1 MSYRSRF
8 LRSSIVVVVLFSLM
22 PQAAAVRAQDLVA
35 TESITGG
42 GSAFVFRNGSKKPQ
56 ASFGSAYA
64 FLGEAAGGGAKARR
78 TNAQIAAAAKK
89 RRAALIAA
97 RKKAAIA
104 AANKKIALSNTL
116 TAKAEANLDNGET
129 DLAITNYRAALV
141 QNPRNKRASDGLSDA
156 LTEKGIA
163 VAGDTNNEAA
173 IVYFDEAVKLDN
185 KNDVAYAKLGA
196 IYDGKKQTDKAI
208 LNYEKALAIDPT
220 LADLSATLG
229 LAYIDAGQIDKADQC
244 LAKAEA
250 GGSDTADTRYLRGLV
265 LYKQNKNPEAL
276 AAFDR
281 VLELDSRNLMANYY
295 RGQTLVRIGR
305 NDAAV
310 AAYKRSLEVDPKFTP
325 ASFELGVWY
334 YNAGDY
340 NNSAASYENVI
351 RYEPSN
357 AQAHANLASCYRQ
370 LGRYGDANAEYK
382 IASETIKTPE
392 LYSEWGFCLGKTNEW
407 DKSVARLNTARE
419 MSPTAVDDSN
429 LGWAYYNSGV
439 AKREAKDEA
448 GAKADL
454 ELGRAFLQKAVEK
467 DPKLD
472 AAYLNL
478 GSTNNGLGDY
488 QAAVTALNVA
498 VSLRQNWV
506 IAINQLGLGYRGL
519 NDLANA
525 VATFKRVVDLDG
537 SNSFGLFNLGE
548 AYNASGNKKEAKKIN
563 DKLRKLNPA
572 LASKLDNVLSGK
584 VVIDAAKQKIEN
596 KIPKVPKI
604 PF

>member
-1 MSYRSRF
+1 MVFRSPI
-8 LRSSIVVVVLFSLM
+8 LRSSIVVAVLFSLM
-22 PQAAAVRAQDLVA
+22 PQATAVRAQDLVA
-35 TESITGG
+35 TESIGGG

-56 ASFGSAYA
+56 ASFGSAYS
-64 FLGEAAGGGAKARR
+64 FLGEAAGGGANAKR
-78 TNAQIAAAAKK
+78 TNAQIAAAAKR
-89 RRAALIAA
+89 RRASLIAA

-116 TAKAEANLDNGET
+116 TTKAEANLDGGQT

-163 VAGDTNNEAA
+163 AAGDANSESA
-173 IVYFDEAVKLDN
+173 IVYFDEAIKLDN
-185 KNDVAYAKLGA
+185 KNDVAYAKLGS
-196 IYDGKKQTDKAI
+196 IYDGKKQTAKAI

-220 LADLSATLG
+220 LGDINTALG
-229 LAYIDAGQIDKADQC
+229 LAYLDAGELAKAEAC
-244 LAKAEA
+244 LAKAESA
-250 GGSDTADTRYLRGLV
+250 GSDSVEMRYLKGLV
-265 LYKQNKNPEAL
+265 LYKQNNNAASL

-295 RGQTLVRIGR
+295 RGHTLNRIGQ
-305 NDAAV
+305 NDAIV
-310 AAYKRSLEVDPKFTP
+310 AAYTRTLDIDPKFTP
-325 ASFELGVWY
+325 AAFELGVWY

-340 NNSAASYENVI
+340 TKSATSYETVI
-351 RYEPSN
+351 RNDPSN

-370 LGRYGDANAEYK
+370 LGRFADANAEYK

-407 DKSVARLNTARE
+407 DKSVARLATARE
-419 MSPTAVDDSN
+419 LSPTAVDDSN
-429 LGWAYYNSGV
+429 MGWAYYNSGV

-448 GAKADL
+448 GAKADF
-454 ELGRAFLQKAVEK
+454 ELGKSFLQKAVEK

-478 GSTNNGLGDY
+478 GSTHNGLGEY

-498 VSLRQNWV
+498 VNLKQNWV

-519 NDLANA
+519 NDLGNA
-525 VATFKRVVDLDG
+525 VATFRRVVDLDG
-537 SNSFGLFNLGE
+537 VNSFGLFNLGE

-563 DKLRKLNPA
+563 DKLRKLNPV
-572 LASKLDNVLSGK
+572 LASRLDNVLSGK
-584 VVIDAAKQKIEN
+584 IVVDAAKQKIEN
-596 KIPKVPKI
+596 KIPKVPRI